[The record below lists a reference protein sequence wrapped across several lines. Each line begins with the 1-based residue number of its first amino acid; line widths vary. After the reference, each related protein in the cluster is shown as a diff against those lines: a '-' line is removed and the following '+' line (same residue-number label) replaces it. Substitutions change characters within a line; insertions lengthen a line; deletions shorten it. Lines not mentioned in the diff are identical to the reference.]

1 LGKDIALTHYA
12 CHIRKKIKTSFGI
25 IPVKNINQGG
35 AMAKYKRYSY
45 QQAILVPVNFHY
57 QIIPGSFE
65 YALNHIVDN
74 ELNLS
79 VFAPRYNN
87 DETGA
92 PAYDPKILIKIILYA
107 YSRGITSSRD
117 IEQLCDQNV
126 VFIALSADTH
136 PHFTTIAGFISAMKE
151 QILPLFRDV
160 LLYCQELNLID
171 KTMFAIDG
179 CKISSN
185 ASKEWSGTHK
195 DYERKIEKL
204 EKTIKYILE
213 KHAAIDL
220 QEGEKP
226 SINDEQKHIE
236 NIRKKIDKIK
246 RFIST
251 HQDKQGAHGHI
262 KKSNITDNESAK
274 IPSSKGVIQGYN
286 GVAVADAKCQVIV
299 HAQAFGQGQEKDL
312 LQPMVEG
319 AKDNFQAIGDTEDIF
334 KKAKL
339 IADTGY
345 FAKINLQLLDDENI
359 DGYIPDHKFR
369 KRDPRFNTAFRHDK
383 PIDKTQTARSAKYF
397 QPKDFKYDHTLDK
410 MICPAG
416 KPMYIRNSN
425 YQYKGSKAVAYMA
438 RTSDCRICPLRV
450 KCIRK
455 QTTTARQVHIFYE
468 RKDSHLLKKMRE
480 KIDSDRGRYI
490 YSQRMKII
498 EPVFANIRSNLG
510 LDYFSLRGQTK
521 VDIQWKLFAI
531 IHNIRKIYRYG
542 TGFA

>member
-1 LGKDIALTHYA
+1 
-12 CHIRKKIKTSFGI
+12 
-25 IPVKNINQGG
+25 
-35 AMAKYKRYSY
+35 MAKYKRYSY
-45 QQAILVPVNFHY
+45 QQAILVPVSFRH
-57 QIIPGSFE
+57 QILPGSFE
-65 YALNHIVDN
+65 HALNYIVDN
-74 ELNLS
+74 ELDLS
-79 VFAPRYNN
+79 VFTPCYKN

-92 PAYDPKILIKIILYA
+92 PAYDPKILIKIVLYA

-117 IEQLCDQNV
+117 IERLCDDNV

-136 PHFTTIAGFISAMKE
+136 PHFTTIADFVSSMKG
-151 QILPLFRDV
+151 QIAPLFRDV

-171 KTMFAIDG
+171 KTMFAVDG

-185 ASKEWSGTHK
+185 ASKEWSGTRK

-204 EKTIKYILE
+204 EKTVKYILE
-213 KHAAIDL
+213 KHAATDL
-220 QEGEKP
+220 QDTDKP
-226 SINDEQKHIE
+226 SINDEKKHIE
-236 NIRKKIDKIK
+236 NIRRKIDKIK
-246 RFIST
+246 RFIAVNP
-251 HQDKQGAHGHI
+251 DKQGSHGHI

-274 IPSSKGVIQGYN
+274 IPGSKGVIQGYN

-299 HAQAFGQGQEKDL
+299 HAQVFGQGQEKDL
-312 LQPMVEG
+312 LKPMLEG
-319 AKDNFQAIGDTEDIF
+319 AKDNFQAIGDTKDIF
-334 KKAKL
+334 KKARL

-345 FAKINLQLLDDENI
+345 FTKDNLQLLDDEKI

-369 KRDPRFNTAFRHDK
+369 KRDPRFYTASRHDN
-383 PIDKTQTARSAKYF
+383 PIDKTQPKRSAKYF
-397 QPKDFKYDHTLDK
+397 QPKDFKYDAVLNK

-438 RTSDCRICPLRV
+438 RISDCRVCSLRA

-468 RKDSHLLKKMRE
+468 RKDHHLLKRMRE
-480 KIDSDRGRYI
+480 KIDSRQGRYI

-510 LDYFSLRGQTK
+510 LDYFSLRGRTK